1 MPEISRFM
9 GMVIQL
15 YYDDHLVP
23 HIHVRQAESR
33 CRIDLNG
40 ILLDGNISLPKLH
53 IIKRWISLH
62 HSELLKNWKRI
73 RNGKQ
78 PERIEPWV

>member
-40 ILLDGNISLPKLH
+40 ILLDGNISL
-53 IIKRWISLH
+53 H

-78 PERIEPWV
+78 PERIEPWI